1 MCCTYLAPREV
12 LEESHFLRESYSD
25 TVLVT
30 LCELRVTEYEIAAS
44 HVYVGWILEPMK
56 DPVGRKPRMTSS
68 TSIPVYEQPA

>member
-12 LEESHFLRESYSD
+12 LEESHFLTESYSD

-44 HVYVGWILEPMK
+44 HVYVGWILKPLK
-56 DPVGRKPRMTSS
+56 DPVGRKPRITPGTS
-68 TSIPVYEQPA
+68 VYVYGQPA